1 MKFKPSTKY
10 KITDREEMEL
20 HLHLKR
26 KGGHTHRDKSSYQR
40 HDKHKTRL
48 SDYC

>member
-10 KITDREEMEL
+10 KITSREEMEL
-20 HLHLKR
+20 HLHLRR
-26 KGGHTHRDKSSYQR
+26 KGSHAHRDKSSYQR
-40 HDKHKTRL
+40 KEKHTKRL